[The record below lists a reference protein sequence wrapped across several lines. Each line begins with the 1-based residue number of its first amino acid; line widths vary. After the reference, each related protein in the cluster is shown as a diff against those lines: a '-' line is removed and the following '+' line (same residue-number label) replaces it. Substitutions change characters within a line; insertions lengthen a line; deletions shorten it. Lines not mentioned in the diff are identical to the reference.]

1 MSDLEKPYLHL
12 KSVLNEQDISFLKES
27 CKQQLLEH
35 DIPCFAL
42 INRLDHPCVQKIRNH
57 VEKSLGKEVFYFNDF
72 YMYTDS
78 GVRAGWHMDTE
89 LFTFEYA
96 INAWILLSPETIE
109 SPLRMLSGIN
119 DSDDNCYHII
129 RSHNGVY
136 EFGNLSSG
144 DSLDLTLT
152 DIENRSFLVPELSLG
167 DILLFNPRLF
177 RCTNTTKPKHC
188 HVLKFV
194 FGGNKNA
201 LLEDPVPS
209 YFWPEVEIFSDLV
222 GGKESWNDV
231 IEGLKSQLK
240 TESGKKNLSA
250 GFYPDKFKKYSDA
263 VKLL

>member
-1 MSDLEKPYLHL
+1 MSDLEKPYVHL
-12 KSVLNEQDISFLKES
+12 KGVLNEQDVLFLKES
-27 CKQQLLEH
+27 CKQQLLEQG
-35 DIPCFAL
+35 IPCFAL
-42 INRLDHPCVQKIRNH
+42 INNLNDSCVQKIRNL
-57 VEKSLGKEVFYFNDF
+57 VEENLGKKVFYLNDF

-78 GVRAGWHMDTE
+78 GVRAEWHMDTE

-96 INAWILLSPETIE
+96 VNAWILLSPEAIE
-109 SPLRMLSGIN
+109 PPLRMLSGVN
-119 DSDDNCYHII
+119 DSNDNYYHII
-129 RSHNGVY
+129 KSHNGVY

-144 DSLDLTLT
+144 DSFDLTLT
-152 DIENRSFLVPELSLG
+152 DIESRSFLVPELSLG

-177 RCTNTTKPKHC
+177 HCTNTTKPKHC

-209 YFWPEVEIFSDLV
+209 YFWPEIEIFNNLV
-222 GGKESWNDV
+222 GGKTLWNDV
-231 IEGLKSQLK
+231 IEGIKNELK

-250 GFYPDKFKKYSDA
+250 GFYPEKFKKYADA